1 VRGWV
6 NPLYVSPQY
15 GTAAE
20 IVLLQ
25 LAMLAYLDESGAQP
39 ALVIGAGVPEEWLG
53 ERLSVSGLRTRLG
66 TVSWDWDGR
75 RLRVRAPGIDS
86 SAIRP
91 AGAFARG
98 VPTATSP

>member
-1 VRGWV
+1 M
-6 NPLYVSPQY
+6 
-15 GTAAE
+15 
-20 IVLLQ
+20 LLQ
-25 LAMLAYLDESGAQP
+25 LAMLAYLDESGPQP
-39 ALVIGAGVPEEWLG
+39 VLVVGAGVPNEWLN
-53 ERLSVSGLRTRLG
+53 ERFSVSGLRTRLG

-98 VPTATSP
+98 VPTATTP